1 MLRATQFI
9 IWAIAYGT
17 TNVEAS
23 AVLTL
28 DKVWKIPDKYELA
41 GTMHLPYIPFSEP
54 VAVFSDKTADGGSQK
69 VTHYGGT
76 TTIINSVHGHSYTI
90 FPEMDEMVCH
100 NTTSCVD
107 ESHEYTQ
114 CKKKGARPHGVLQ
127 HLFPENLALFKA
139 TGATKF
145 IRRCRF

>member
-1 MLRATQFI
+1 MTYPS
-9 IWAIAYGT
+9 AYGSRFRCGKFR
-17 TNVEAS
+17 TNTS
-23 AVLTL
+23 WRVLCTF
-28 DKVWKIPDKYELA
+28 
-41 GTMHLPYIPFSEP
+41 PYIPFSEP
-54 VAVFSDKTADGGSQK
+54 VAVFSDRTANGGSQK